1 MMTLT
6 SLIPRGKDAWTL
18 TGGVVG
24 IVILGAIILMG
35 PVKSRFHNLEEEI
48 SVQETRLNRNLAIV
62 APTAR
67 EAVEKEFKR
76 YGEVIYKRGSSDEEN
91 SRMMSEIDKLAGLN
105 KVILSATKPR
115 DAKKEKDYEAYG
127 VEIEIEAD
135 MAALM
140 GFLYS
145 LESSSQLLRVDRLTI
160 ESKGSKDPSSLHGT
174 LAISKVVTL

>member
-1 MMTLT
+1 MMAITT
-6 SLIPRGKDAWTL
+6 LIPRGKDAWIL
-18 TGGVVG
+18 VGGVVG

-35 PVKSRFHNLEEEI
+35 PVKSRFRNLEEEI

-76 YGEVIYKRGSSDEEN
+76 YGEVIFKRGSSDEEN
-91 SRMMSEIDKLAGLN
+91 SQMMSEIDKIAGLN

-145 LESSSQLLRVDRLTI
+145 IESSAQLLRVDRLAI

-174 LAISKVVTL
+174 LTISKVVTL

>member
-1 MMTLT
+1 MMAIT

-18 TGGVVG
+18 AGGVVG
-24 IVILGAIILMG
+24 IVILGVIILMG
-35 PVKSRFHNLEEEI
+35 PVKNRFHNLEEEI
-48 SVQETRLNRNLAIV
+48 SIQETRLNRNLAIV

-76 YGEVIYKRGSSDEEN
+76 YGEVIRKRGSSDEEN
-91 SRMMSEIDKLAGLN
+91 SQMMSEIDKLAGLN

-115 DAKKEKDYEAYG
+115 DTKKEKDYEAYG
-127 VEIEIEAD
+127 VEVEIEAD
-135 MAALM
+135 MTALM

-145 LESSSQLLRVDRLTI
+145 VESSSQLLRVDRLVI
-160 ESKGSKDPSSLHGT
+160 ESKGAKDPSALHGT